1 MDWDP
6 AWNVDKSM
14 TMAGDVVCPSDTAVT
29 EFWRLEM
36 FFFFFA
42 LLPRCLSWYAVLGEA
57 SIANFF
63 VVVAGGLV
71 GVHKHLVE
79 VVSLV

>member
-1 MDWDP
+1 MWFVHQTLLLL
-6 AWNVDKSM
+6 NF
-14 TMAGDVVCPSDTAVT
+14 GGLRC
-29 EFWRLEM
+29 

-57 SIANFF
+57 SIAIFF
-63 VVVAGGLV
+63 FAGGLV
-71 GVHKHLVE
+71 GVVKHLVE

>member
-1 MDWDP
+1 
-6 AWNVDKSM
+6 
-14 TMAGDVVCPSDTAVT
+14 MAGDVVCPSDTAVT

-36 FFFFFA
+36 FFFFFFA

-57 SIANFF
+57 SIAIFF
-63 VVVAGGLV
+63 FAGGLV
-71 GVHKHLVE
+71 GVVKHLVE